1 MTQISNKKMFFF
13 TKFYTKKFYTKIIY
27 LLWHYD
33 TMAQLQY
40 AEDQNHALM
49 NIVIEW

>member
-1 MTQISNKKMFFF
+1 MTQISNKKMIFFLPNF
-13 TKFYTKKFYTKIIY
+13 IPKNLIPKLYIY
-27 LLWHYD
+27 YD

-40 AEDQNHALM
+40 AEEQNHALM